1 MWQDPIVEEVRK
13 EREAYA
19 AYLNYDIKA
28 IVAELRKQQEA
39 NADKVVDFSEV
50 MTEAE

>member
-19 AYLNYDIKA
+19 ASLNYDIRA
-28 IVAELRKQQEA
+28 IVAELQKQQEA
-39 NADKVVDFSEV
+39 NANRVVDLSEV
-50 MTEAE
+50 FAEVT